1 MFLSFLVVST
11 FPRLYGESIRFD
23 VFVGVSWLLFFHGA
37 GLPSGLDKLHAHLRR
52 AGMRDSYF
60 ASACELGMQ
69 ELYSSNFELRSTRG
83 EKKGIAF
90 NHRSES
96 SAFC

>member
-1 MFLSFLVVST
+1 M
-11 FPRLYGESIRFD
+11 
-23 VFVGVSWLLFFHGA
+23 LLQGA

-69 ELYSSNFELRSTRG
+69 ELYSSNFELRSARG
-83 EKKGIAF
+83 EKRGIAV
-90 NHRSES
+90 NHRTES
-96 SAFC
+96 SAFY